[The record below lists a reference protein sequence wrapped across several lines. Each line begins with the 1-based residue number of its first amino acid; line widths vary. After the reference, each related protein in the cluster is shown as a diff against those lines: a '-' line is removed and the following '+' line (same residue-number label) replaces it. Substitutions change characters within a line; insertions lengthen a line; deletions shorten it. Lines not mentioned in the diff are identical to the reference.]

1 MLEAAKRDYRSA
13 WRQLQTL
20 PGCGPLAAADV
31 LAEIGPAAGELGRT
45 RKGNR
50 HLRRILCEIAHAA
63 SRTRNAQFGPL
74 KKGLTVRRGAGRAVM
89 AVAHK
94 ILRIIYAMLR
104 DGAPYV
110 DPEVDYTALVA
121 KRNGPRW
128 LRALADAGLLEEAL
142 RRHFERYGLS
152 PPTVAA

>member
-74 KKGLTVRRGAGRAVM
+74 RKDLTVQRGALRGFGGRLQRPGREAQRPVLAARPSRRGPA
-89 AVAHK
+89 
-94 ILRIIYAMLR
+94 
-104 DGAPYV
+104 
-110 DPEVDYTALVA
+110 
-121 KRNGPRW
+121 
-128 LRALADAGLLEEAL
+128 
-142 RRHFERYGLS
+142 
-152 PPTVAA
+152 